1 MATVQSSLRSYISKS
16 HHHVHDVIVAATDTD
31 LRGPAGDL
39 YYHTMDLIRHEKL
52 HENPD
57 GVLALLRGDE
67 HDVKAYMLDRY
78 LQEMREVN

>member
-1 MATVQSSLRSYISKS
+1 MAIQSRLRTYLSKS
-16 HHHVHDVIVAATDTD
+16 HHHVHDHVVEATNTD

-52 HENPD
+52 DTE

-78 LQEMREVN
+78 LQEMQEVN